1 MKVSVDSA
9 VHLIHEI
16 GYGTLATHSVHLP
29 GFPFATILPFVPD
42 ENHNPVFFISKLAEH
57 TKNLLADK
65 RASFLIARPDG
76 ENVQTG
82 PRITLVG
89 EVSQVE
95 PSAAWTAR
103 FFRYHPDMQQL
114 ASFGDFA
121 FYRLYP
127 QRLRVIAGFGQ
138 AGWIE
143 REDWHAVPSLALAQE
158 NALMANLEG
167 CPGDRLLGLDCYGA
181 DIERAGKR
189 VRIRFPEAPLAPE
202 ALPQAAKNLLEC
214 REP

>member
-1 MKVSVDSA
+1 MKVPVDSA
-9 VHLIHEI
+9 VQLIHEV

-65 RASFLIARPDG
+65 RASLLIARPDG
-76 ENVQTG
+76 GNVQTG

-95 PSAAWTAR
+95 PSATWVAR

-121 FYRLYP
+121 FYRLHP
-127 QRLRVIAGFGQ
+127 LRVRVIAGFGQ

-143 REDWHAVPSLALAQE
+143 QEAWHAVPSLTLAQE
-158 NALMANLEG
+158 NALMPDLE
-167 CPGDRLLGLDCYGA
+167 CRAVDRVLGLDCYGV
-181 DIERAGKR
+181 DIERVGKR
-189 VRIRFPEAPLAPE
+189 VRIRFPEVPLAPE
-202 ALPQAAKNLLEC
+202 ALPQAARNMLKC
-214 REP
+214 SEP

>member
-1 MKVSVDSA
+1 MKMPIDSA
-9 VHLIHEI
+9 VHLIHEV
-16 GYGTLATHSVHLP
+16 GYGTLATHSIHLP

-42 ENHNPVFFISKLAEH
+42 ENHNPLFFISRLAEH

-89 EVSQVE
+89 EVRQVA
-95 PSAAWTAR
+95 PSTDSVAR
-103 FFRYHPDMQQL
+103 FFRYHPDMRQL

-121 FYRLYP
+121 FYGLHP
-127 QRLRVIAGFGQ
+127 LRLRLIAGFGM

-143 REDWHAVPSLALAQE
+143 QAAWHALPPLSVAEE
-158 NALMANLEG
+158 NAFMADLVE
-167 CPGDRLLGLDCYGA
+167 CAGDRLLGLDSYGV

-202 ALPQAAKNLLEC
+202 ALPQAARNLLEC
-214 REP
+214 G

>member
-1 MKVSVDSA
+1 MKVPVDSA
-9 VHLIHEI
+9 VHLVHEV
-16 GYGTLATHSVHLP
+16 GYGTLATHSIHLP

-57 TKNLLADK
+57 TKNLLADR

-89 EVSQVE
+89 EVSQID
-95 PSAAWTAR
+95 PSTDFAAR

-121 FYRLYP
+121 FYRLHP
-127 QRLRVIAGFGQ
+127 QRLRVIAGFGL

-143 REDWHAVPSLALAQE
+143 QEAWRAVPTLAQE
-158 NALMANLEG
+158 NALMADLEG
-167 CPGDRLLGLDCYGA
+167 RAGDRLLGLDCYGA

-189 VRIRFPEAPLAPE
+189 VRIRFAEAPLAPE

-214 REP
+214 S

>member
-1 MKVSVDSA
+1 MKVPVDSA
-9 VHLIHEI
+9 VHLIHEV
-16 GYGTLATHSVHLP
+16 GYGTLATHSIHLP
-29 GFPFATILPFVPD
+29 GFPFATVLPFVPD

-89 EVSQVE
+89 EVSQV
-95 PSAAWTAR
+95 AR
-103 FFRYHPDMQQL
+103 SVDFVAHFFRHHPDMQQL

-121 FYRLYP
+121 FYGLHP
-127 QRLRVIAGFGQ
+127 LRLRLIAGFGL

-143 REDWHAVPSLALAQE
+143 QEAWRAVPSLTLAQE
-158 NALMANLEG
+158 NALMADLDG
-167 CPGDRLLGLDCYGA
+167 RAGDRLLGLDCYGA

-189 VRIRFPEAPLAPE
+189 VRIRFPEGPLAPE
-202 ALPQAAKNLLEC
+202 ALPKAVRDSLEC
-214 REP
+214 GEP